1 MKTIRLL
8 VLCLCLSLVSYSVSA
23 KGIDP
28 QILQMIANLD
38 RNIANLESL
47 QDKATEQ
54 QKKDLKFLKEQR
66 EQLCIAAVT
75 TNIDRK
81 TFEIQ
86 LITYKFYAHEVG
98 FWEYA
103 KIFKDLGKNS
113 NYQIEAYALFKNKK
127 LELQQAIPRY
137 DTEKEEVKAN
147 LRKKILEETG
157 IRLGNI
163 NLNPDPNRSKNDFSE
178 WAKKTAEDKKLEPI
192 TSEKMQTVQK
202 LYDQAVE
209 DHQRL
214 EKEQQNAISEDQ
226 NAKWQLDELLKR
238 CPVCEKEYRKQF
250 PKK

>member
-8 VLCLCLSLVSYSVSA
+8 VLCLCLSLGSYSVSA

-28 QILQMIANLD
+28 KILQMIANLD
-38 RNIANLESL
+38 RDIANLESL

-113 NYQIEAYALFKNKK
+113 NYQIEAYIQFKNKK

-157 IRLGNI
+157 IRLDRLT
-163 NLNPDPNRSKNDFSE
+163 LNPNPNRPKNGFSE
-178 WAKKTAEDKKLEPI
+178 MINSKVV
-192 TSEKMQTVQK
+192 EKGQESLTPGKMETIQQ

-209 DHQRL
+209 EHQKL

-226 NAKWQLDELLKR
+226 NAKWQLDELLKT
-238 CPVCEKEYRKQF
+238 CAICEQEYRKQF